1 MTITSVSIQA
11 DKYKL
16 GKGESTTV
24 HFRFNEEPLQSS
36 FVLADDCT
44 SMPSG
49 TRWTS
54 RLTRDPIDGSH
65 YWATL
70 SANDDTESAGGRISM
85 DLANLLDRAGR
96 GGSGTSQ
103 SDWFSV
109 DTVNPRVTSIT
120 LDDTSLAAG
129 ETARVQFVFNEK
141 VTGASVK
148 AAFDL
153 SNAHGTLSDPSSTD
167 DGITWTATFTPTANT
182 ANAEACKIGLNVS
195 QVRDLHGNAG
205 QDSSGGSNPVYSDNY
220 SVNTLQDSS
229 GGSNS
234 VYSDS
239 YTVGTERPSLAAR
252 DITFSGDKLT
262 LNERTITVTF
272 TFSEPVKGLGSGNLQ
287 FTSPH
292 WQSRGGPGTLS
303 APRPTDPDANGHST
317 VWTATLTAPP
327 SGARSVSHKIS
338 VDLAGVT
345 DRDGLQATTRIVE
358 SSNSY
363 KVDTERP
370 TATITMATMLG
381 LNARET
387 TVTFTF
393 SEPVNSFTTDDIA
406 VHSDSPVQGVLSD
419 LRPVHGDQSSDG
431 RTYVSG
437 QIWTAKLTPNND
449 SNNNG
454 RPQGG
459 NRIVLRKHSVIDT
472 FGNSGPEEDQYGPTY
487 TVDYVGPRLLAS
499 SITFAPGETD
509 TILSPGETA
518 TLTFVF
524 NEAVTGFNA
533 SCIIPYTEADATRTD
548 VEDAKG
554 GTVSNVVSTDG
565 GTTWT
570 ATLTAPTANTVT
582 LNNVKI
588 ALLQAPVIDVAGNP
602 GGGPGTRN
610 LASTITYNVD
620 TTRTSGTRPTAAITL
635 VDDALSRGET
645 TTVIIAFSERVH
657 DFDATDID
665 LTNANGTLGTLRT
678 NDNITWV
685 ATFTPTAGVED
696 ATNTIS
702 VNLAGVTNNAH
713 RTGAGNATSLNYT
726 VNTRTSAPDTT
737 SPLIFYAAVNGNQL
751 VLTYLESNT
760 LDETALT
767 GNAGFRVNSSA
778 GIATTVTSAVVN
790 GAAKTITLTL
800 NRAVTSTETL
810 NVHYAKPA
818 TGAVVQDAAG
828 NDSPD
833 FSDWAVANNTPA
845 GAEDTTPPVI
855 NTARLAG
862 IGNLLV
868 LAYTEANTLDA
879 TLIDSNLFTVT
890 AGTSPVRI
898 FTVVV
903 TPTDNTVTL
912 VLSRP
917 VATET
922 VTVSY
927 TKPASGGVRDAA
939 GNQAASFS
947 PKAVAH
953 SSDPDTT
960 PPHLAPSSI
969 RFSDSTLSI
978 DKSTTTVTF
987 LFSEPVKGLGSGN
1000 LQVPAGK
1007 GTLSA
1012 PRPSNPDANGHSNT
1026 WTATL
1031 TAPPGTHSS
1040 KDHKVSVDLTG
1051 VTDRDGLQAN
1061 GTRTVESSNTYAID
1075 TQQPTATITMDKTT
1089 LRENSR
1095 DAIVTIRFSEKV
1107 REFTHDDVEVHSS
1120 SPVRGTLSAWST
1132 NDDGQ
1137 TWTATLSQNNY
1148 VNDTNGRP
1156 KGGNKIILLRGHL
1169 TDLAGNW
1176 GPAEDQYGPTYTV
1189 DYFGPTLT
1197 ASSIT
1202 FVPGKTGTTLSAG
1215 ETATLTFVFSEAVTG
1230 FDASCIIPYTTAN
1243 ETQRTDANTDGGTV
1257 SNVVSTDGGTTWTAT
1272 LTAPTN
1278 NTVTLNNVNI
1288 AILQAPVIDL
1298 AGNPGGGPGTRNLAS
1313 TITYNVNTTSAF
1325 GTRPTAT
1332 ITLADSALTTG
1343 ETTTVTIAFS
1353 ERVHGF
1359 DATDVDL
1366 MNANGTLGTL
1376 STTNNVTWTATF
1388 TPTAGV
1394 EDATNTIRVNLA
1406 GVTNNAQ
1413 RTGAG
1418 TASSS
1423 NYTVNTRPTDTTAP
1437 VINTAVV
1444 TGDQLVLTY
1453 TEAGTLDAAAL
1464 TGNAGFTVNTA
1475 AGTAAITVS
1484 SAVVNA
1490 TAKTVTLTLSRTVA
1504 ETETVTVSYTK
1515 PESGNGV
1522 RDAAGNHAANF
1533 SAKPVVAD
1541 TTPPVISTAV
1551 VTGDQLV
1558 LTYTEANSL
1567 DAAALTGNAGF
1578 TINTASGTA
1587 APITVSSA
1595 VVNGAAKTVTLTL
1608 SRTVAETETVTVS
1621 YTKPES
1627 GNGVRDAAGN
1637 QAANFNGVIPTH
1649 DTPAP
1654 TDTTPP
1660 VLITRPRPNVNGDQL
1675 VLSFSDTGI
1684 LDGDPIHK
1692 PASGAFTVLVN
1703 GVANAVTTVTVQ
1715 ARAKTVTLTLSTAVT
1730 HGQTVTVAYTDPTT
1744 GNDTNAIQDIAGN
1757 DVASFPATAVTNITP
1772 APTADTTPPVF
1783 SSAAVTGDQLVLSF
1797 SDTSILDGDPIHKP
1811 ASGAFTVLV
1820 NGVANAVT
1828 TVTVQSRAKTVT
1840 LTLSTAV
1847 THGQTVTVAYTDPT
1861 TGNDTNAIQD
1871 IAGNDA
1877 ASFAATA
1884 VTNNTPAPTADTTP
1898 PVFSSAAVTGDQLV
1912 LSFSDTGNLDG
1923 DPVHKPANGAF
1934 TVLVNGVANAVTTVT
1949 VQAQAKTV
1957 TLTLSTAVTHGQS
1970 VTVAYADPTTGN
1982 DTNAIQDIAGN
1993 DAASFAATAVT
2004 NNTPAPT
2011 ADTTPPVFNSAAV
2024 TGDQLVLSFS
2034 DTGILDGD
2042 PIHKPASGA
2051 FTVLVNGVA
2060 NAVTTVTVQARV
2072 KTVTLTLST
2081 AVTHGQTVTVAYTDP
2096 TTGNDTN
2103 AIQDIAGNDA
2113 ASFAATA
2120 VTNNTPAPTADTTPP
2135 VFSSAAVTGDQLVLS
2150 FSDTSNLEADPVHKP
2165 ANGAFTVLVN
2175 GVANAVTNVTVQPQ
2189 AKTVTLTLS
2198 TAVTH
2203 GQSVT
2208 VAYADPTTGNDT
2220 NAIQDTAGNDA
2231 ASFAATAV
2239 TNNTPAP
2246 TADTTAPEFHSAVV
2260 TGNQL
2265 VLTYTEANNL
2275 DAAALEQNAGFTVN
2289 TAAGTAAIRVCSA
2302 VVNATAKTVT
2312 LTLDRVVA
2320 RAETVS
2326 VSYTKPESG
2335 AVVQDAAGND
2345 AANFSE
2351 RAVTNNTP
2359 AGADTTPPVFS
2370 SATVNGDKLVISYT
2384 EQNSLADVTMSGGG
2398 GFTVYREYYGNGGLV
2413 RVAGEFTVQ
2422 SVVVNGAAKTV
2433 TLALT
2438 ERPVYHGAR
2447 VTVSY
2452 SRLASGN
2459 VVQDVAGNHAAN
2471 FDITTV
2477 TNITPAP
2484 GDTTPP
2490 VFSSAAVTGDQ
2501 LVISYTDANSLDV
2514 VALAGNAGFA
2524 VNTAAGTAAITVSS
2538 AVVDATA
2545 KTVTLTLS
2553 RIVASTETV
2562 SVSYTKPATGAVVQ
2576 DAAGNDAANFSDQAV
2591 TNNTPADTT
2600 PPEFH
2605 SAAVNGSKLVLTY
2618 TEAGTLDGAALAGN
2632 AGFTVNNAAGTATI
2646 TVSSAVVNATAKTVT
2661 LTLSRIVAS
2670 TETVTVNYTK
2680 PASGAVVQDAAGN
2693 DATNFSDRAVTN
2705 NTPAADTTPP
2715 VFSSATANGDKVVI
2729 SYTEQNNLADVT
2741 LSGTGGFSVYRHG
2754 PPAERF
2760 HIKSVV
2766 VNGAANTVT
2775 LTLEHVP
2782 VSYGEGV
2789 SVSYAKPESGN
2800 GVQDVA
2806 GNHAASLPITR
2817 VTNITPAP
2825 GDTTPP
2831 VFSSAAVTRNQLVI
2845 SYTDANSLDAVTLAG
2860 NAGYAVNTAAGTA
2873 AITVSSAVVDATAKT
2888 VTLTLSRIVAST
2900 ETVSVSY
2907 TKPATG
2913 AVVQDAAG
2921 NAAANFSSQAVTN
2934 NTPADTT
2941 PPEFHSA
2948 TVTGN
2953 QLVLTYTEAGTLDA
2967 AALAGN
2973 AGFTVNTAA
2982 GATAIPVNSAVVDA
2996 TAKTV
3001 TLTLSRAVVNA
3012 ETVSVSYTKPATGAV
3027 VQDAAGNAAANFSDQ
3042 AVTNNTPADT
3052 TPPEFHSATV
3062 TGTQLV
3068 ISYTEANTLDG
3079 AALAGNA
3086 GYAVNTAAGAAA
3098 ITVSSA
3104 LVNATTKTV
3113 TLTLSRAVASTETV
3127 TVSYTKPESGAV
3139 VQDAAGN
3146 DAANFSSR
3154 AVTNNT
3160 PAPLELN
3167 LTITLADNALTT
3179 GETTTVTFT
3188 FNQPVNGFE
3197 ASDIIMCGSGTL
3209 SAPVANAARTVWT
3222 ATFTPEANVSAL
3234 TNVIVVNLA
3243 GVTDDAGNAGNAGS
3257 DGDVASP
3264 NYSVDTTRPAA
3275 DTVAPVFSSAT
3286 VNGNQLVLT
3295 YTEANTLDAAA
3306 LTGNAG
3312 FTVNTAAGATA
3323 ITVTGAVVSATAK
3336 TVTLTLSR
3344 AVTATET
3351 VTVSYTKPASGAV
3364 VQDAAGN
3371 DAANFSDRAVTNNTS
3386 TTPAPA
3392 D

>member
-167 DGITWTATFTPTANT
+167 DGITWTATFTPAANT

-252 DITFSGDKLT
+252 DITFSGDQLT

-303 APRPTDPDANGHST
+303 APRPSDPDANGHST

-338 VDLAGVT
+338 VDLTGVT
-345 DRDGLQATTRIVE
+345 DRDGLQATTRTVE

-363 KVDTERP
+363 KVDTQRP
-370 TATITMATMLG
+370 TATITMDTMLG

-387 TVTFTF
+387 TVTITF
-393 SEPVNSFTTDDIA
+393 SEPVHSFTTDDIA
-406 VHSDSPVQGVLSD
+406 VHSDSPVQGTLSN
-419 LRPVHGDQSSDG
+419 LRPVNGDQSSDG
-431 RTYVSG
+431 RTYVAG
-437 QIWTAKLTPNND
+437 QTWTATLTPNND

-620 TTRTSGTRPTAAITL
+620 TTRTSGTRPTATITL
-635 VDDALSRGET
+635 ADDALSRGET
-645 TTVIIAFSERVH
+645 TTVTIFFSERVH

-678 NDNITWV
+678 NDNITWF

-702 VNLAGVTNNAH
+702 VNLAGVTNNAQ

-737 SPLIFYAAVNGNQL
+737 PPLIYYATVNGNQL

-767 GNAGFRVNSSA
+767 GNAGFRVLSS
-778 GIATTVTSAVVN
+778 IATTVTSAVVN

-800 NRAVTSTETL
+800 DRAVTSTETL
-810 NVHYAKPA
+810 HVRYAKPA

-833 FSDWAVANNTPA
+833 FSEWAVTNNTPV

-1148 VNDTNGRP
+1148 VNDSNGRP
-1156 KGGNKIILLRGHL
+1156 KGGNKIILHRGHL

-1176 GPAEDQYGPTYTV
+1176 GPAEDHYGPTYTV

-1376 STTNNVTWTATF
+1376 RTTDNITWTATF

-1418 TASSS
+1418 TAASS

-1437 VINTAVV
+1437 
-1444 TGDQLVLTY
+1444 QLESTDIFPYVLGNLVSLSFTD
-1453 TEAGTLDAAAL
+1453 ANNLDADPAHTPAAGDF
-1464 TGNAGFTVNTA
+1464 TVSVDGVRSTVDRVVVGNANKVMTLMLSTYVQFGQR
-1475 AGTAAITVS
+1475 
-1484 SAVVNA
+1484 
-1490 TAKTVTLTLSRTVA
+1490 VTLAYNDSTPNDDKGIRDTQGNSLASIPTTEIKNNA
-1504 ETETVTVSYTK
+1504 ED
-1515 PESGNGV
+1515 
-1522 RDAAGNHAANF
+1522 R
-1533 SAKPVVAD
+1533 
-1541 TTPPVISTAV
+1541 TPP
-1551 VTGDQLV
+1551 
-1558 LTYTEANSL
+1558 E
-1567 DAAALTGNAGF
+1567 
-1578 TINTASGTA
+1578 
-1587 APITVSSA
+1587 
-1595 VVNGAAKTVTLTL
+1595 
-1608 SRTVAETETVTVS
+1608 
-1621 YTKPES
+1621 
-1627 GNGVRDAAGN
+1627 
-1637 QAANFNGVIPTH
+1637 
-1649 DTPAP
+1649 
-1654 TDTTPP
+1654 
-1660 VLITRPRPNVNGDQL
+1660 LITRPRPKVNGDQL
-1675 VLSFSDTGI
+1675 VLSFSDASN
-1684 LDGDPIHK
+1684 LDADPTRK
-1692 PASGAFTVLVN
+1692 PAGGAFTVLVN

-1715 ARAKTVTLTLSTAVT
+1715 AQAKTVTLTLSTAVT
-1730 HGQTVTVAYTDPTT
+1730 HDQTVTVAYTDPTT

-1772 APTADTTPPVF
+1772 APGDTTPPVF

-1797 SDTSILDGDPIHKP
+1797 SDTS
-1811 ASGAFTVLV
+1811 
-1820 NGVANAVT
+1820 
-1828 TVTVQSRAKTVT
+1828 
-1840 LTLSTAV
+1840 
-1847 THGQTVTVAYTDPT
+1847 
-1861 TGNDTNAIQD
+1861 
-1871 IAGNDA
+1871 
-1877 ASFAATA
+1877 
-1884 VTNNTPAPTADTTP
+1884 
-1898 PVFSSAAVTGDQLV
+1898 
-1912 LSFSDTGNLDG
+1912 
-1923 DPVHKPANGAF
+1923 
-1934 TVLVNGVANAVTTVT
+1934 
-1949 VQAQAKTV
+1949 
-1957 TLTLSTAVTHGQS
+1957 
-1970 VTVAYADPTTGN
+1970 
-1982 DTNAIQDIAGN
+1982 
-1993 DAASFAATAVT
+1993 
-2004 NNTPAPT
+2004 
-2011 ADTTPPVFNSAAV
+2011 
-2024 TGDQLVLSFS
+2024 
-2034 DTGILDGD
+2034 ILDGD

-2103 AIQDIAGNDA
+2103 AIQDIAGNDV

-2150 FSDTSNLEADPVHKP
+2150 FSDTGILDGDPIHKP
-2165 ANGAFTVLVN
+2165 ASGAFTVLVN
-2175 GVANAVTNVTVQPQ
+2175 GVANAVTNVTVEAQ

-2246 TADTTAPEFHSAVV
+2246 TADTT
-2260 TGNQL
+2260 
-2265 VLTYTEANNL
+2265 
-2275 DAAALEQNAGFTVN
+2275 
-2289 TAAGTAAIRVCSA
+2289 
-2302 VVNATAKTVT
+2302 
-2312 LTLDRVVA
+2312 
-2320 RAETVS
+2320 
-2326 VSYTKPESG
+2326 
-2335 AVVQDAAGND
+2335 
-2345 AANFSE
+2345 
-2351 RAVTNNTP
+2351 
-2359 AGADTTPPVFS
+2359 
-2370 SATVNGDKLVISYT
+2370 
-2384 EQNSLADVTMSGGG
+2384 
-2398 GFTVYREYYGNGGLV
+2398 
-2413 RVAGEFTVQ
+2413 
-2422 SVVVNGAAKTV
+2422 
-2433 TLALT
+2433 
-2438 ERPVYHGAR
+2438 
-2447 VTVSY
+2447 
-2452 SRLASGN
+2452 
-2459 VVQDVAGNHAAN
+2459 
-2471 FDITTV
+2471 
-2477 TNITPAP
+2477 
-2484 GDTTPP
+2484 PP

-2501 LVISYTDANSLDV
+2501 LV
-2514 VALAGNAGFA
+2514 
-2524 VNTAAGTAAITVSS
+2524 
-2538 AVVDATA
+2538 
-2545 KTVTLTLS
+2545 LS
-2553 RIVASTETV
+2553 
-2562 SVSYTKPATGAVVQ
+2562 
-2576 DAAGNDAANFSDQAV
+2576 FSD
-2591 TNNTPADTT
+2591 
-2600 PPEFH
+2600 
-2605 SAAVNGSKLVLTY
+2605 
-2618 TEAGTLDGAALAGN
+2618 
-2632 AGFTVNNAAGTATI
+2632 
-2646 TVSSAVVNATAKTVT
+2646 
-2661 LTLSRIVAS
+2661 
-2670 TETVTVNYTK
+2670 
-2680 PASGAVVQDAAGN
+2680 
-2693 DATNFSDRAVTN
+2693 
-2705 NTPAADTTPP
+2705 
-2715 VFSSATANGDKVVI
+2715 
-2729 SYTEQNNLADVT
+2729 
-2741 LSGTGGFSVYRHG
+2741 
-2754 PPAERF
+2754 
-2760 HIKSVV
+2760 
-2766 VNGAANTVT
+2766 
-2775 LTLEHVP
+2775 
-2782 VSYGEGV
+2782 
-2789 SVSYAKPESGN
+2789 
-2800 GVQDVA
+2800 
-2806 GNHAASLPITR
+2806 
-2817 VTNITPAP
+2817 
-2825 GDTTPP
+2825 
-2831 VFSSAAVTRNQLVI
+2831 
-2845 SYTDANSLDAVTLAG
+2845 
-2860 NAGYAVNTAAGTA
+2860 
-2873 AITVSSAVVDATAKT
+2873 
-2888 VTLTLSRIVAST
+2888 
-2900 ETVSVSY
+2900 
-2907 TKPATG
+2907 
-2913 AVVQDAAG
+2913 
-2921 NAAANFSSQAVTN
+2921 
-2934 NTPADTT
+2934 
-2941 PPEFHSA
+2941 
-2948 TVTGN
+2948 
-2953 QLVLTYTEAGTLDA
+2953 
-2967 AALAGN
+2967 
-2973 AGFTVNTAA
+2973 
-2982 GATAIPVNSAVVDA
+2982 
-2996 TAKTV
+2996 
-3001 TLTLSRAVVNA
+3001 
-3012 ETVSVSYTKPATGAV
+3012 
-3027 VQDAAGNAAANFSDQ
+3027 
-3042 AVTNNTPADT
+3042 
-3052 TPPEFHSATV
+3052 
-3062 TGTQLV
+3062 TGT
-3068 ISYTEANTLDG
+3068 
-3079 AALAGNA
+3079 
-3086 GYAVNTAAGAAA
+3086 
-3098 ITVSSA
+3098 
-3104 LVNATTKTV
+3104 
-3113 TLTLSRAVASTETV
+3113 
-3127 TVSYTKPESGAV
+3127 
-3139 VQDAAGN
+3139 
-3146 DAANFSSR
+3146 
-3154 AVTNNT
+3154 
-3160 PAPLELN
+3160 
-3167 LTITLADNALTT
+3167 
-3179 GETTTVTFT
+3179 
-3188 FNQPVNGFE
+3188 
-3197 ASDIIMCGSGTL
+3197 
-3209 SAPVANAARTVWT
+3209 
-3222 ATFTPEANVSAL
+3222 
-3234 TNVIVVNLA
+3234 
-3243 GVTDDAGNAGNAGS
+3243 
-3257 DGDVASP
+3257 
-3264 NYSVDTTRPAA
+3264 
-3275 DTVAPVFSSAT
+3275 
-3286 VNGNQLVLT
+3286 
-3295 YTEANTLDAAA
+3295 
-3306 LTGNAG
+3306 
-3312 FTVNTAAGATA
+3312 
-3323 ITVTGAVVSATAK
+3323 
-3336 TVTLTLSR
+3336 
-3344 AVTATET
+3344 
-3351 VTVSYTKPASGAV
+3351 
-3364 VQDAAGN
+3364 
-3371 DAANFSDRAVTNNTS
+3371 
-3386 TTPAPA
+3386 
-3392 D
+3392 

>member
-239 YTVGTERPSLAAR
+239 YTVGTERPSLAAG
-252 DITFSGDKLT
+252 DIRFSGDKLT

-272 TFSEPVKGLGSGNLQ
+272 TFSEPVKGLGSGNLH
-287 FTSPH
+287 FTSSH

-393 SEPVNSFTTDDIA
+393 SEIVHDFTTADIA
-406 VHSDSPVQGVLSD
+406 VHSDSPVQGTLSD
-419 LRPVHGDQSSDG
+419 LLPLDG
-431 RTYVSG
+431 GRSPSG
-437 QIWTAKLTPNND
+437 SLIMAGKIWTAKLTPNNYND
-449 SNNNG
+449 LHARAVG
-454 RPQGG
+454 T
-459 NRIVLRKHSVIDT
+459 NRIVLRKHSVLDT
-472 FGNSGPEEDQYGPTY
+472 DGNSGPEEDQYGPTY
-487 TVDYVGPRLLAS
+487 TVDYAGPRVLAS
-499 SITFAPGETD
+499 SITFAPGKTGN
-509 TILSPGETA
+509 TLTAGETA

-533 SCIIPYTEADATRTD
+533 SSIISYTVDAEDVTRLTNTGAD
-548 VEDAKG
+548 G

-570 ATLTAPTANTVT
+570 ATLTAQNTGVT
-582 LNNVKI
+582 FDNKEVKI
-588 ALLQAPVIDVAGNP
+588 GVRMSGITDAAGNLA
-602 GGGPGTRN
+602 GTPDTSPSPDSRFV
-610 LASTITYNVD
+610 TGIKYHVD
-620 TTRTSGTRPTAAITL
+620 TTRTSGTRPTATITL
-635 VDDALSRGET
+635 ADDALSRGET
-645 TTVIIAFSERVH
+645 TTVTIFFSERVH

-678 NDNITWV
+678 NDNITWF

-702 VNLAGVTNNAH
+702 VNLAGVTNNAQ

-737 SPLIFYAAVNGNQL
+737 PPLIYYATVNGNQL

-767 GNAGFRVNSSA
+767 GNAGFRVLSS
-778 GIATTVTSAVVN
+778 IATTVTSAVVN

-800 NRAVTSTETL
+800 DRAVTSTETL
-810 NVHYAKPA
+810 HVRYAKPA

-833 FSDWAVANNTPA
+833 FSEWAVTNNTPA

-912 VLSRP
+912 LLTRP

-947 PKAVAH
+947 SKAVAH

-1031 TAPPGTHSS
+1031 TAPPGTHTS

-1061 GTRTVESSNTYAID
+1061 ETRTVESSNTYAID
-1075 TQQPTATITMDKTT
+1075 TQRPTATITMDKTT
-1089 LRENSR
+1089 LGLNSR

-1156 KGGNKIILLRGHL
+1156 KGGNKIILHRGHL

-1176 GPAEDQYGPTYTV
+1176 GPEEDHYGPTYTV

-1230 FDASCIIPYTTAN
+1230 FNADSIIPYTDTAN
-1243 ETQRTDANTDGGTV
+1243 TVADGGTV

-1272 LTAPTN
+1272 LTAPT
-1278 NTVTLNNVNI
+1278 TSTLNNNVVHI
-1288 AILQAPVIDL
+1288 AVLLRGITDA
-1298 AGNPGGGPGTRNLAS
+1298 AGNLPGTPNISPGPDSRMLSA
-1313 TITYNVNTTSAF
+1313 IDYHVNTTSAF

-1376 STTNNVTWTATF
+1376 RTTDNITWTATF

-1394 EDATNTIRVNLA
+1394 EDTTNTIRVNLA

-1437 VINTAVV
+1437 
-1444 TGDQLVLTY
+1444 QLESTDIFPYVLGNLLSLSFTD
-1453 TEAGTLDAAAL
+1453 ANNLDARPAHTPAA
-1464 TGNAGFTVNTA
+1464 GDFTVSVDGVRSTVDRVVVGDTNKV
-1475 AGTAAITVS
+1475 ITLQLSTYVQFGQR
-1484 SAVVNA
+1484 
-1490 TAKTVTLTLSRTVA
+1490 VTLAYNDSTPNDDKGIRDTQGNSLASIPTTEIKNNA
-1504 ETETVTVSYTK
+1504 ED
-1515 PESGNGV
+1515 
-1522 RDAAGNHAANF
+1522 R
-1533 SAKPVVAD
+1533 
-1541 TTPPVISTAV
+1541 TPP
-1551 VTGDQLV
+1551 
-1558 LTYTEANSL
+1558 E
-1567 DAAALTGNAGF
+1567 
-1578 TINTASGTA
+1578 
-1587 APITVSSA
+1587 
-1595 VVNGAAKTVTLTL
+1595 
-1608 SRTVAETETVTVS
+1608 
-1621 YTKPES
+1621 
-1627 GNGVRDAAGN
+1627 
-1637 QAANFNGVIPTH
+1637 
-1649 DTPAP
+1649 
-1654 TDTTPP
+1654 
-1660 VLITRPRPNVNGDQL
+1660 LITRPRPKVNGDQL
-1675 VLSFSDTGI
+1675 VLSFSDASN
-1684 LDGDPIHK
+1684 LDADPTRK
-1692 PASGAFTVLVN
+1692 PAGGAFTVLVN
-1703 GVANAVTTVTVQ
+1703 GVANAVTNVTVQ
-1715 ARAKTVTLTLSTAVT
+1715 AQAKTVTLTLSTAVT
-1730 HGQTVTVAYTDPTT
+1730 HDQTVTVAYTDPTT

-1772 APTADTTPPVF
+1772 APGDTTPPVF

-1797 SDTSILDGDPIHKP
+1797 SD
-1811 ASGAFTVLV
+1811 AS
-1820 NGVANAVT
+1820 
-1828 TVTVQSRAKTVT
+1828 
-1840 LTLSTAV
+1840 
-1847 THGQTVTVAYTDPT
+1847 
-1861 TGNDTNAIQD
+1861 
-1871 IAGNDA
+1871 
-1877 ASFAATA
+1877 
-1884 VTNNTPAPTADTTP
+1884 
-1898 PVFSSAAVTGDQLV
+1898 
-1912 LSFSDTGNLDG
+1912 
-1923 DPVHKPANGAF
+1923 
-1934 TVLVNGVANAVTTVT
+1934 
-1949 VQAQAKTV
+1949 
-1957 TLTLSTAVTHGQS
+1957 
-1970 VTVAYADPTTGN
+1970 
-1982 DTNAIQDIAGN
+1982 
-1993 DAASFAATAVT
+1993 
-2004 NNTPAPT
+2004 
-2011 ADTTPPVFNSAAV
+2011 
-2024 TGDQLVLSFS
+2024 
-2034 DTGILDGD
+2034 ILDGD

-2103 AIQDIAGNDA
+2103 AIQDIAGNDV

-2150 FSDTSNLEADPVHKP
+2150 FSDT
-2165 ANGAFTVLVN
+2165 G
-2175 GVANAVTNVTVQPQ
+2175 
-2189 AKTVTLTLS
+2189 
-2198 TAVTH
+2198 
-2203 GQSVT
+2203 
-2208 VAYADPTTGNDT
+2208 
-2220 NAIQDTAGNDA
+2220 
-2231 ASFAATAV
+2231 
-2239 TNNTPAP
+2239 
-2246 TADTTAPEFHSAVV
+2246 
-2260 TGNQL
+2260 
-2265 VLTYTEANNL
+2265 
-2275 DAAALEQNAGFTVN
+2275 
-2289 TAAGTAAIRVCSA
+2289 
-2302 VVNATAKTVT
+2302 
-2312 LTLDRVVA
+2312 
-2320 RAETVS
+2320 
-2326 VSYTKPESG
+2326 
-2335 AVVQDAAGND
+2335 
-2345 AANFSE
+2345 
-2351 RAVTNNTP
+2351 
-2359 AGADTTPPVFS
+2359 
-2370 SATVNGDKLVISYT
+2370 
-2384 EQNSLADVTMSGGG
+2384 
-2398 GFTVYREYYGNGGLV
+2398 
-2413 RVAGEFTVQ
+2413 
-2422 SVVVNGAAKTV
+2422 
-2433 TLALT
+2433 
-2438 ERPVYHGAR
+2438 
-2447 VTVSY
+2447 
-2452 SRLASGN
+2452 
-2459 VVQDVAGNHAAN
+2459 
-2471 FDITTV
+2471 
-2477 TNITPAP
+2477 
-2484 GDTTPP
+2484 
-2490 VFSSAAVTGDQ
+2490 
-2501 LVISYTDANSLDV
+2501 
-2514 VALAGNAGFA
+2514 
-2524 VNTAAGTAAITVSS
+2524 
-2538 AVVDATA
+2538 
-2545 KTVTLTLS
+2545 
-2553 RIVASTETV
+2553 
-2562 SVSYTKPATGAVVQ
+2562 
-2576 DAAGNDAANFSDQAV
+2576 
-2591 TNNTPADTT
+2591 
-2600 PPEFH
+2600 
-2605 SAAVNGSKLVLTY
+2605 
-2618 TEAGTLDGAALAGN
+2618 
-2632 AGFTVNNAAGTATI
+2632 
-2646 TVSSAVVNATAKTVT
+2646 
-2661 LTLSRIVAS
+2661 
-2670 TETVTVNYTK
+2670 
-2680 PASGAVVQDAAGN
+2680 
-2693 DATNFSDRAVTN
+2693 
-2705 NTPAADTTPP
+2705 
-2715 VFSSATANGDKVVI
+2715 
-2729 SYTEQNNLADVT
+2729 
-2741 LSGTGGFSVYRHG
+2741 
-2754 PPAERF
+2754 
-2760 HIKSVV
+2760 
-2766 VNGAANTVT
+2766 
-2775 LTLEHVP
+2775 
-2782 VSYGEGV
+2782 
-2789 SVSYAKPESGN
+2789 
-2800 GVQDVA
+2800 
-2806 GNHAASLPITR
+2806 
-2817 VTNITPAP
+2817 
-2825 GDTTPP
+2825 
-2831 VFSSAAVTRNQLVI
+2831 
-2845 SYTDANSLDAVTLAG
+2845 
-2860 NAGYAVNTAAGTA
+2860 
-2873 AITVSSAVVDATAKT
+2873 
-2888 VTLTLSRIVAST
+2888 
-2900 ETVSVSY
+2900 
-2907 TKPATG
+2907 
-2913 AVVQDAAG
+2913 
-2921 NAAANFSSQAVTN
+2921 
-2934 NTPADTT
+2934 
-2941 PPEFHSA
+2941 
-2948 TVTGN
+2948 
-2953 QLVLTYTEAGTLDA
+2953 
-2967 AALAGN
+2967 
-2973 AGFTVNTAA
+2973 
-2982 GATAIPVNSAVVDA
+2982 
-2996 TAKTV
+2996 
-3001 TLTLSRAVVNA
+3001 
-3012 ETVSVSYTKPATGAV
+3012 
-3027 VQDAAGNAAANFSDQ
+3027 
-3042 AVTNNTPADT
+3042 
-3052 TPPEFHSATV
+3052 
-3062 TGTQLV
+3062 
-3068 ISYTEANTLDG
+3068 
-3079 AALAGNA
+3079 
-3086 GYAVNTAAGAAA
+3086 
-3098 ITVSSA
+3098 
-3104 LVNATTKTV
+3104 
-3113 TLTLSRAVASTETV
+3113 
-3127 TVSYTKPESGAV
+3127 
-3139 VQDAAGN
+3139 
-3146 DAANFSSR
+3146 
-3154 AVTNNT
+3154 
-3160 PAPLELN
+3160 
-3167 LTITLADNALTT
+3167 
-3179 GETTTVTFT
+3179 
-3188 FNQPVNGFE
+3188 
-3197 ASDIIMCGSGTL
+3197 
-3209 SAPVANAARTVWT
+3209 
-3222 ATFTPEANVSAL
+3222 
-3234 TNVIVVNLA
+3234 
-3243 GVTDDAGNAGNAGS
+3243 
-3257 DGDVASP
+3257 
-3264 NYSVDTTRPAA
+3264 
-3275 DTVAPVFSSAT
+3275 
-3286 VNGNQLVLT
+3286 
-3295 YTEANTLDAAA
+3295 
-3306 LTGNAG
+3306 
-3312 FTVNTAAGATA
+3312 
-3323 ITVTGAVVSATAK
+3323 
-3336 TVTLTLSR
+3336 
-3344 AVTATET
+3344 
-3351 VTVSYTKPASGAV
+3351 
-3364 VQDAAGN
+3364 
-3371 DAANFSDRAVTNNTS
+3371 
-3386 TTPAPA
+3386 
-3392 D
+3392 